1 MPTAG
6 DSGAGEGVPADM
18 GDMADA
24 PVPVRGVPVPAP
36 VQEAE
41 ERAVAKR
48 IFIIRRRN
56 LL

>member
-1 MPTAG
+1 MQTAG
-6 DSGAGEGVPADM
+6 DSGAGEGIPADM
-18 GDMADA
+18 EDMADA

-41 ERAVAKR
+41 ERAAAKR
-48 IFIIRRRN
+48 IFIIRRKN

>member
-24 PVPVRGVPVPAP
+24 PVPVRGVPV
-36 VQEAE
+36 QEAE
-41 ERAVAKR
+41 ERAAVKR

>member
-6 DSGAGEGVPADM
+6 DSGAGEGIPADM

-56 LL
+56 LP

>member
-36 VQEAE
+36 VPVQEAG
-41 ERAVAKR
+41 APDVPGR
-48 IFIIRRRN
+48 ISFI
-56 LL
+56 